1 MKIIFSLF
9 IFLSTLCS
17 LKSQW
22 EPLGGPYGG
31 NVYDL
36 VQNEIYQFAS
46 TGNGLYR
53 SDDNGKTWTRLL
65 IGLGTSYA
73 SGKIAIRQNELVV
86 FANSAISGES
96 KNYLVKS
103 DDNGNSWI
111 TIPRPDVASWANIE
125 INPYGIY
132 ICENHL
138 WVSSDEGQTWKY
150 SSLSAG
156 NGAEL
161 HRYNDQIY
169 LCRYQSIFK
178 SSVNADDWTEI
189 KVAGM
194 SNAIESFQFFDNII
208 LLRDDYGKMF
218 VSGDGGVIWKPS
230 TKPSYW
236 GSQEDFIEINDI
248 FYGHR
253 FDDILKSTDH
263 GLTWDSSSTRTDL
276 NKMITINDT
285 IIAATYGQGILRSE
299 DLGKSFKPYNTII
312 NACSVNAID
321 LDQTYLWTGCSYN
334 GVSRQL
340 KSTNTWDTLLST
352 VLNVVYDFKLLDG
365 RIFLLQDRYE
375 IYRSDDEG
383 ISWAKV
389 TPMSNDA
396 EFLTLY
402 TDGHQILA
410 GAPSQPDITYLYKS
424 DDYGTTWQPDTFR
437 INDSLYWPS
446 MFAKKGNVLFT
457 ADRYNIFRSVDSGL
471 TWEILSGYTGEGWI
485 TDIKASDHLI
495 FVMQED
501 EDDIPGGSTSISRD
515 NGDTWELLD
524 IADPMDYHIYGVQF
538 ETEVNHHLI
547 STWGNE
553 IYISLDQA
561 VSWQHFDEGLLFIPI
576 FEIIADDEY
585 LYAATVGKGVWRRKI
600 SETNT
605 TSIDQAM
612 TQNEISIF
620 PNPSNSSFTLH
631 LNDALS
637 GNANII
643 ISDVNG
649 RVILNSRVDLKPQL
663 KIQAENLEPGFYL
676 ITLQTRNKIYTSK
689 IIIQH

>member
-1 MKIIFSLF
+1 M
-9 IFLSTLCS
+9 
-17 LKSQW
+17 
-22 EPLGGPYGG
+22 GGPYGG
-31 NVYDL
+31 NVNDL
-36 VQNEIYQFAS
+36 AQNEIYQFAS

-111 TIPRPDVASWANIE
+111 TIPRPDVAGWANIE

-138 WVSSDEGQTWKY
+138 WVSSDEGQTWTY

-169 LCRYQSIFK
+169 ICRYQSIFK

-189 KVAGM
+189 KVTGM
-194 SNAIESFQFFDNII
+194 SHAIESFQVFDNII

-218 VSGDGGVIWKPS
+218 VSGDGGMTWKPS

-236 GSQEDFIEINDI
+236 GSQEDFIKINDI

-263 GLTWDSSSTRTDL
+263 GLTWDSSSTRSDIH
-276 NKMITINDT
+276 KMITINDT
-285 IIAATYGQGILRSE
+285 IIAASYGQGILRSE
-299 DLGKSFKPYNTII
+299 DLAKSFKTYNTII
-312 NACSVNAID
+312 DACSVNAID
-321 LDQTYLWTGCSYN
+321 VNQTYLWTACSYN
-334 GVSRQL
+334 GISRQL
-340 KSTNTWDTLLST
+340 KSTNTWDTLLSP

-365 RIFLLQDRYE
+365 RIFLLQDRYD
-375 IYRSDDEG
+375 IYRSEDEG
-383 ISWAKV
+383 ISWTKI

-446 MFAKKGNVLFT
+446 MFAKKDNVLFT
-457 ADRYNIFRSVDSGL
+457 ADRYNLFRSVDAGL
-471 TWEILSGYTGEGWI
+471 TWEISGYTGEGWI
-485 TDIKASDHLI
+485 TDIKASDHLL

-524 IADPMDYHIYGVQF
+524 IADPMDYHIYGVQI

-553 IYISLDQA
+553 IYISGDQA
-561 VSWQHFDEGLLFIPI
+561 ISWQHFDQGLLFVPI

-585 LYAATVGKGVWRRKI
+585 LYAATAGKGVWRRKI
-600 SETNT
+600 SDTNI

-612 TQNEISIF
+612 TQNDISIF
-620 PNPSNSSFTLH
+620 PNPTNGNFTLN
-631 LNDALS
+631 LNS
-637 GNANII
+637 NII
-643 ISDVNG
+643 GDGKLSITDVSGKVCFVRDIVLNPHTK
-649 RVILNSRVDLKPQL
+649 VDASILPSGLYFLSIRSGEK
-663 KIQAENLEPGFYL
+663 FY
-676 ITLQTRNKIYTSK
+676 TGKMVF
-689 IIIQH
+689 QH